1 MRVIILAL
9 WAVLWAGLAWAQS
22 NYTVRTGDTLN
33 IEVLEDGSLNRA
45 VVVLPD
51 GRFSFPFAGTVQ
63 AAGRTLGQIENAVA
77 SAIASN
83 FAAPP
88 NVFISIA
95 ELRPDPQPTPF
106 EIASAQA
113 RARAAF
119 PLNQPQLGVPDG
131 GPTISVYLLGEVNTP
146 GPQLVSP
153 GTTFLQALSRSG
165 GFSNFAALKRVQV
178 RRTDPASGAQSLLTI
193 NYRDLSRG
201 AELNGN
207 IILQEGDVIL
217 VPQRRLFE

>member
-1 MRVIILAL
+1 MRVFILAL
-9 WAVLWAGLAWAQS
+9 WAVLWAGMAWAQS
-22 NYTVRTGDTLN
+22 NYTVRSGDTLN
-33 IEVLEDGSLNRA
+33 IEVLEDSSLNRA

-63 AAGRTLGQIENAVA
+63 AGGRTLGQIEAAVA
-77 SAIASN
+77 GAIASN

-106 EIASAQA
+106 EVASAQA

-119 PLNQPQLGVPDG
+119 PLTQPGLPEG
-131 GPTISVYLLGEVNTP
+131 GPTVSVYLLGEVNAP
-146 GPQLVSP
+146 GPQIVAP

-178 RRTDPASGAQSLLTI
+178 RRTNPETGVQSLVTI

-201 AELNGN
+201 RELNGN
-207 IILQEGDVIL
+207 IVLQDGDVIL
-217 VPQRRLFE
+217 VPQRRFFE

>member
-1 MRVIILAL
+1 MRVLILAL
-9 WAVLWAGLAWAQS
+9 WATLWAGLAWAQS
-22 NYTVRTGDTLN
+22 NYVVRSGDTLN
-33 IEVLEDGSLNRA
+33 IEVLEDSSLNRS
-45 VVVLPD
+45 VIVLPD

-63 AAGRTLGQIENAVA
+63 AAGRTLNQVEAAVA

-88 NVFISIA
+88 NVFISVS
-95 ELRPDPQPTPF
+95 ELRTDPPPTPF
-106 EIASAQA
+106 ELAAAQA

-119 PLNQPQLGVPDG
+119 ETQGGLPEG

-146 GPQLVSP
+146 GPQIVP
-153 GTTFLQALSRSG
+153 DGTTFLQALSRSG

-178 RRTDPASGAQSLLTI
+178 RRTNATSGAQSLLTI
-193 NYRDLSRG
+193 NYRDLARG

-207 IILQEGDVIL
+207 IVLQEGDVIL

>member
-1 MRVIILAL
+1 MRVLILAL
-9 WAVLWAGLAWAQS
+9 WAVLWAGIAWAQS
-22 NYTVRTGDTLN
+22 NYTVRSGDTLN
-33 IEVLEDGSLNRA
+33 IEVLEDSSLNRS

-63 AAGRTLGQIENAVA
+63 ASGRTLGQIENAVA
-77 SAIASN
+77 GAIASN

-88 NVFISIA
+88 NVFISVA
-95 ELRPDPQPTPF
+95 QLRPDPQPTPF
-106 EIASAQA
+106 EVASAQA

-119 PLNQPQLGVPDG
+119 SNQPGLAEA
-131 GPTISVYLLGEVNTP
+131 GPTISIYLLGEVSAP
-146 GPQLVSP
+146 GPQIVPP

-178 RRTDPASGAQSLLTI
+178 RRTDPQTGAQSLLTV

-201 AELNGN
+201 RELNGN
-207 IILQEGDVIL
+207 IVLQEGDVIL
-217 VPQRRLFE
+217 VTQRRLFE